1 MADATQHV
9 PHSGPEEGFAEYLA
23 RNRASAPSLKGVKD
37 PDFLAI
43 GLGGTNMLAMLW
55 AIASGRRA
63 VGVEVRGDPFL
74 GIHWNIR
81 VDLYHQLGLIDQMML
96 ERYGETRLPKKMDGS
111 LFRLADTFYSV
122 ATKARDVIAD
132 AIIDGLDAGHHLT
145 GRILHIE
152 FIDDRWKDGK
162 PQRTVTFT
170 EPPPIPERPEPQM
183 IRTDMQAILDGPS
196 TWQAAANSIQLLL
209 RRYLEK
215 LEEIDLKSGK
225 PPRVRLFTKHRVIQD
240 GSGFSTSPCGR
251 TQVRIEEVSEILEF
265 NNKVVR
271 IRTPGSESIDI
282 GIPELFSIST
292 GINCQDAERLGFR
305 QHDVKVDHHDGQG
318 PKVAQADYIAAQI
331 EVLVH
336 GRLRRRIA
344 SEFDERGNEY
354 WVRSIAVGHEND
366 PEVCWLLVE
375 VPEFETFCPVEKGIL
390 PRDTCHNSQAYFSAY
405 QALLYDYYIEKAA
418 LILEIPVSEMRRVSV
433 LYGPKPFSLV
443 ERTAEDARVAANG
456 VVAGDSLANGHF
468 LHSAGAMCGMIGHAY
483 RFLEYWLSRDADPNQ
498 TPDAAIRV
506 LADQIKR
513 DSDALLAVS
522 AKEFSQAVPS
532 NFGAERGERVAAASG
547 IRRGMQTVA
556 EVGG

>member
-1 MADATQHV
+1 MTSATQNV
-9 PHSGPEEGFAEYLA
+9 PHPGPNEGFAEYLA
-23 RNRASAPSLKGVKD
+23 RNRASAPSLRGVKD

-55 AIASGRRA
+55 TIASGRRA
-63 VGVEVRGDPFL
+63 VGVELRGDPFL

-96 ERYGETRLPKKMDGS
+96 ERYDEAILPKKLDGS
-111 LFRLADTFYSV
+111 LFSLADTFYSV

-152 FIDDRWKDGK
+152 FIDDRWKDAK
-162 PQRTVTFT
+162 PQRTITVT

-215 LEEIDLKSGK
+215 LEDIDSKSGVT
-225 PPRVRLFTKHRVIQD
+225 PRVRLFTKHRVIQD
-240 GSGFSTSPCGR
+240 DSGFPTSPCGR

-271 IRTPGSESIDI
+271 IRTPGSEAIDI
-282 GIPELFSIST
+282 GTPELFSLST

-344 SEFDERGNEY
+344 SEFDERGNES

-390 PRDTCHNSQAYFSAY
+390 PRGTCPNSQAYFGRSG
-405 QALLYDYYIEKAA
+405 
-418 LILEIPVSEMRRVSV
+418 RR
-433 LYGPKPFSLV
+433 
-443 ERTAEDARVAANG
+443 
-456 VVAGDSLANGHF
+456 
-468 LHSAGAMCGMIGHAY
+468 
-483 RFLEYWLSRDADPNQ
+483 
-498 TPDAAIRV
+498 
-506 LADQIKR
+506 
-513 DSDALLAVS
+513 
-522 AKEFSQAVPS
+522 
-532 NFGAERGERVAAASG
+532 
-547 IRRGMQTVA
+547 RR
-556 EVGG
+556 